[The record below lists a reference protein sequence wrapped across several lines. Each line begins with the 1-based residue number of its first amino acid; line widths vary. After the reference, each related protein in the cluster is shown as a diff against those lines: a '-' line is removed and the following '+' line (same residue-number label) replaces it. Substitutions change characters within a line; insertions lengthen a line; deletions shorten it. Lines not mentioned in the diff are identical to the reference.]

1 MKIGFVL
8 GTRPEIIKTSPV
20 IKQLQKEKINFF
32 IIHTGQHYSYF
43 MDKTFFEE
51 LNIPNPEYN
60 LNIGSGTHGMQTGKM
75 LEKIEEVLLKE
86 KPEIVMV
93 QGDTNSTLAGALAA
107 TKLRINIGHIEA
119 GLRSFDMRMPEEK
132 NRKLTDHISNFL
144 FCPTNNSK
152 ENLNNEGID
161 DNIIYITGNTIVDV
175 LTDQIQKAQNLKSIQ
190 KEILNKLDL
199 EKKDYFLM
207 TLHREENVD
216 YIQKLRLIFKSL
228 KEIYKKYN
236 IPIITPIHPR
246 TKKMLNEFNI
256 RIPPGVILIDPQPYS
271 TFLTLEANSKLILTD
286 SGGIQEEACILGVP
300 CVTLRD
306 NTERPESIEVGANI
320 LVGTESETI
329 LKGVEK
335 MLNVDRN
342 WDNPFGDGKASKK
355 IIEIIKNN
363 FK

>member
-1 MKIGFVL
+1 MKICFVL

-20 IKQLQKEKINFF
+20 IKQCQKEKINFF

-43 MDKTFFEE
+43 LDKTFFEE
-51 LNIPNPEYN
+51 LNLPNPEYN

-86 KPEIVMV
+86 KPEIVIV

-107 TKLRINIGHIEA
+107 TKLKINVGHIEA
-119 GLRSFDMRMPEEK
+119 GLRSFDMIMPEEK

-152 ENLNNEGID
+152 ENLNNEGIGS
-161 DNIIYITGNTIVDV
+161 NIIYITGNTVVDV
-175 LTDQIQKAQNLKSIQ
+175 LIDQIQNLKSIQ
-190 KEILNKLDL
+190 KEILSKLDL
-199 EKKDYFLM
+199 DKKDYFLM
-207 TLHREENVD
+207 TMHREENVD
-216 YIQKLRLIFKSL
+216 YLEKLRLIFKSL
-228 KEIYKKYN
+228 IKICKEYN
-236 IPIITPIHPR
+236 LPIITPIHPR
-246 TKKMLNEFNI
+246 TKKMLDRFNI
-256 RIPPGVILIDPQPYS
+256 KIPPGVIFIDPQPYS

-286 SGGIQEEACILGVP
+286 SGGIQEEACVLRVP
-300 CVTLRD
+300 CVTLRES
-306 NTERPESIEVGANI
+306 TERPESIEVGANI
-320 LVGTESETI
+320 LVGTESKTI

-342 WDNPFGDGKASKK
+342 WYNPFGDGKASKK
-355 IIEIIKNN
+355 IIEIIRNN

>member
-107 TKLRINIGHIEA
+107 TKLRIYVGHIEA
-119 GLRSFDMRMPEEK
+119 GLRSFDMMMPEEK

-161 DNIIYITGNTIVDV
+161 SNIIYVTGNTVVDV
-175 LTDQIQKAQNLKSIQ
+175 LIDQIQNLKSIQ

-207 TLHREENVD
+207 TMHREENVD

-286 SGGIQEEACILGVP
+286 SGGIQEEACVLRVP

-306 NTERPESIEVGANI
+306 NTERPESIEVGANT
-320 LVGTESETI
+320 LAGTENETI

>member
-1 MKIGFVL
+1 MKICFVL

-20 IKQLQKEKINFF
+20 IKQCQEEKINFF

-51 LNIPNPEYN
+51 LNLPNPEYN

-107 TKLRINIGHIEA
+107 TKLKINVGHIEA
-119 GLRSFDMRMPEEK
+119 GLRSFDMIMPEEK

-152 ENLNNEGID
+152 ENLNNEGISS
-161 DNIIYITGNTIVDV
+161 NIIYITGNTVVDV
-175 LTDQIQKAQNLKSIQ
+175 LIDQIQNLKSIQ
-190 KEILNKLDL
+190 REILNKLDL

-207 TLHREENVD
+207 TMHREENVD
-216 YIQKLRLIFKSL
+216 YMQKLRLVFKSL
-228 KEIYKKYN
+228 KEIHKKYN
-236 IPIITPIHPR
+236 TPIITPIHPR

-256 RIPPGVILIDPQPYS
+256 KIPHGVIFIDPQPYS
-271 TFLTLEANSKLILTD
+271 TFITLEANSKLILTD
-286 SGGIQEEACILGVP
+286 SGGIQEEACVLRVP
-300 CVTLRD
+300 CVTLRES
-306 NTERPESIEVGANI
+306 TERPESIEVGANI
-320 LVGTESETI
+320 LVGTESKTI

-342 WDNPFGDGKASKK
+342 WYNPFGDGKASKK
-355 IIEIIKNN
+355 IIEIIRNN

>member
-1 MKIGFVL
+1 MKICFVL

-20 IKQLQKEKINFF
+20 IKQFQKEKINFF
-32 IIHTGQHYSYF
+32 IIHTNQHYSYF

-51 LNIPNPEYN
+51 LNLPNPKYN

-86 KPEIVMV
+86 KPDMVMV

-107 TKLRINIGHIEA
+107 TKLRIDVGHIEA

-152 ENLNNEGID
+152 ENLNNESID
-161 DNIIYITGNTIVDV
+161 NNIIYITGNTIVDV
-175 LTDQIQKAQNLKSIQ
+175 LIDQIQNLNFNK
-190 KEILNKLDL
+190 KEILNELDL

-228 KEIYKKYN
+228 KEIYIKYN
-236 IPIITPIHPR
+236 LPIITPIHPR

-256 RIPPGVILIDPQPYS
+256 KIPPGVILIDPQPYS
-271 TFLTLEANSKLILTD
+271 TFLTLEANSRLILTD
-286 SGGIQEEACILGVP
+286 SGGIQEEACVLRVP
-300 CVTLRD
+300 CVTLRES
-306 NTERPESIEVGANI
+306 TERPESIEVGANV
-320 LVGTESETI
+320 LGGMEPKGI

-335 MLNVDRN
+335 MLKADRN
-342 WDNPFGDGKASKK
+342 WNNPFGDGEAGKK
-355 IIEIIKNN
+355 IVEIIKNN